1 MLTRM
6 WNNRNA
12 HTFLMKKESSTVTL
26 ESNLAISC
34 KLNIDFLHN
43 PEIAL
48 LNIYQVFCTFSSA
61 LTHLCERNSF
71 HVLAVVKFYCD
82 VYIYIYKII
91 FWIRVEIVIFLSKKN
106 HSQLLLMNTELL
118 WN

>member
-26 ESNLAISC
+26 ESNLAVAG
-34 KLNIDFLHN
+34 KLNIDFPHN

-48 LNIYQVFCTFSSA
+48 LNIYQVFCTFSSTQ
-61 LTHLCERNSF
+61 THLRECNSF
-71 HVLAVVKFYCD
+71 HVLAAVKFFCD
-82 VYIYIYKII
+82 IYIYTHTYI
-91 FWIRVEIVIFLSKKN
+91 
-106 HSQLLLMNTELL
+106 
-118 WN
+118 

>member
-1 MLTRM
+1 MM

-26 ESNLAISC
+26 ESNLAVSC
-34 KLNIDFLHN
+34 KLNIDFPHN

-48 LNIYQVFCTFSSA
+48 LNIDQVFCTFSSA
-61 LTHLCERNSF
+61 QTHLCECNSF
-71 HVLAVVKFYCD
+71 HVLGVVKFYCD
-82 VYIYIYKII
+82 VYIHIYIII
-91 FWIRVEIVIFLSKKN
+91 FWIRVETVIFLSKKN
-106 HSQLLLMNTELL
+106 HSQLLLTNTELL